1 MGTMTTGW
9 TYGFIKPESLD
20 KVIAQS
26 KEFLAEVLLEEDHDQ
41 EQYTAGYEIDDH
53 ILDINIWDGDI
64 LDSDGMWH
72 CESIECHT
80 NENGE
85 HVRGYK
91 SEHLW
96 SIKKEEANAH
106 Q

>member
-1 MGTMTTGW
+1 MGTMTTNW
-9 TYGFIKPESLD
+9 THGFIKPKSLD

-26 KEFLAEVLLEEDHDQ
+26 KQFFEAEVKNSDAD
-41 EQYTAGYEIDDH
+41 EQYTCGYEIADH
-53 ILDINIWDGDI
+53 LLDINIWDGDI

>member
-26 KEFLAEVLLEEDHDQ
+26 KEFFEAEVKDYRIQ
-41 EQYTAGYEIDDH
+41 RIQF
-53 ILDINIWDGDI
+53 
-64 LDSDGMWH
+64 
-72 CESIECHT
+72 
-80 NENGE
+80 
-85 HVRGYK
+85 
-91 SEHLW
+91 
-96 SIKKEEANAH
+96 

>member
-1 MGTMTTGW
+1 MDTMTTNW
-9 TYGFIKPESLD
+9 THGFIKPESLD

-26 KEFLAEVLLEEDHDQ
+26 KEFFEAEVKNSDAD
-41 EQYTAGYEIDDH
+41 EQYTCGYEIDDH
-53 ILDINIWDGDI
+53 ILDINIWDGDM

-72 CESIECHT
+72 CEAIECHD
-80 NENGE
+80 NGNGE
-85 HVRGYK
+85 HTRGYRNQY
-91 SEHLW
+91 LW